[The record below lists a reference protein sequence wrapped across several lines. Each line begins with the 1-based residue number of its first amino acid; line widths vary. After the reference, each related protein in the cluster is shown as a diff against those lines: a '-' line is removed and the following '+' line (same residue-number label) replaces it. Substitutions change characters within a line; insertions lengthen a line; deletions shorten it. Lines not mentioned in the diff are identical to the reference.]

1 MIVQSIDGDSLV
13 LTKTELSE
21 QGQNSDFGA
30 SGCDPD
36 GRTKSYVRLV
46 DLGPALNARS
56 SIGLYPVPGGWRSPN
71 RAWMTVGAGLSPKMG
86 TIGCKAFGEE
96 ATKKI
101 RKAVR
106 AALKA
111 KKGSKK
117 KKK

>member
-21 QGQNSDFGA
+21 QGQNSDFT
-30 SGCDPD
+30 P
-36 GRTKSYVRLV
+36 RTKSYVRLV
-46 DLGPALNARS
+46 DLGPALVNAR
-56 SIGLYPVPGGWRSPN
+56 IGIKLYPVLGGWRSPN
-71 RAWMTVGAGLSPKMG
+71 HAWMTVGAYLYPKMG
-86 TIGCKAFGEE
+86 TIGCKKFGEE

-101 RKAVR
+101 LKAVR

>member
-21 QGQNSDFGA
+21 QGQNLDFT
-30 SGCDPD
+30 P
-36 GRTKSYVRLV
+36 RTKSYVRLV
-46 DLGPALNARS
+46 DLGPALVNAR
-56 SIGLYPVPGGWRSPN
+56 IAIKLYPVLGGWRSPN
-71 RAWMTVGAGLSPKMG
+71 HAWMTVGAYLYPKMG
-86 TIGCKAFGEE
+86 TIGCKTFGEE

>member
-13 LTKTELSE
+13 LTKTKLSE
-21 QGQNSDFGA
+21 QGQNSDFTM
-30 SGCDPD
+30 
-36 GRTKSYVRLV
+36 TKSYVRLV
-46 DLGPALNARS
+46 DLGPALNAEARLW
-56 SIGLYPVPGGWRSPN
+56 LYPVPGGWRSPN
-71 RAWMTVGAGLSPKMG
+71 RAWVTVGASLSPKMG

-96 ATKKI
+96 ATEKI

>member
-21 QGQNSDFGA
+21 QGQNSDFL
-30 SGCDPD
+30 S
-36 GRTKSYVRLV
+36 RTISYVPLV
-46 DLGPALNARS
+46 DLGAN
-56 SIGLYPVPGGWRSPN
+56 LY
-71 RAWMTVGAGLSPKMG
+71 PKMG

-96 ATKKI
+96 ATEKI

>member
-1 MIVQSIDGDSLV
+1 MIVQSIDGDNLV

-21 QGQNSDFGA
+21 QGQNSDFTPG
-30 SGCDPD
+30 
-36 GRTKSYVRLV
+36 TISYVPLV

-56 SIGLYPVPGGWRSPN
+56 SIRLYPVPGGWRNPN
-71 RAWMTVGAGLSPKMG
+71 RAWMTIGAYLYPKMG
-86 TIGCKAFGEE
+86 TIGCKKFGEE

>member
-21 QGQNSDFGA
+21 QGQNSDFT
-30 SGCDPD
+30 P
-36 GRTKSYVRLV
+36 RTKSYVRLV
-46 DLGPALNARS
+46 DLGPALNVNAR
-56 SIGLYPVPGGWRSPN
+56 IRIELYPVLGGWRSPN
-71 RAWMTVGAGLSPKMG
+71 HAWMTVGAYLYPKMG
-86 TIGCKAFGEE
+86 TIGCKTFGEE

-101 RKAVR
+101 LKAVR